1 MTPDGV
7 LSVCTPT
14 ERELVAKKI
23 DPVGLKEI
31 AAMAGVSG
39 ERGGTVYI
47 WRSRGT
53 LPAEDRMVSGNP
65 VWDRKVI
72 EKWLV
77 DTGRVKAETE
87 EPVG

>member
-7 LSVCTPT
+7 QSVCTPT
-14 ERELVAKKI
+14 ERTNVAKKI

-31 AAMAGVSG
+31 ADMAGVSST
-39 ERGGTVYI
+39 RGGTVYI
-47 WRSRGT
+47 WRSRGV
-53 LPAEDRMVSGNP
+53 LPDEDRLVSGNP

-77 DTGRVKAETE
+77 DTGRVKEAEEAAT
-87 EPVG
+87 